1 VSTKINKTLKPKV
14 PPFLGIA
21 GGILAVSTA
30 SILIRFAQGSAPS
43 LVIATY
49 RLVLASLI
57 LLPWVLTGSRKEILS
72 LKRKELLLAFLSG
85 TFLALHFAAWITSLE
100 MTTVAS
106 SVVLVT
112 TSSLWVS
119 LFSPWVLKE
128 RISKPILLGLFIALT
143 GGIIVSL
150 SDACQ
155 LSVHGLVCTSL
166 GNPLELKTLNG
177 NFLALFGAWMA
188 AGYLLI
194 GRQLRSSMS
203 LVAYTFVVYGFAAVV
218 LVIITLGLGYRLTG
232 YSPTTFLLFLALAVI
247 PQLLGHSTFN
257 WALRYLPAVYV
268 SISLLG
274 EPVGSTIL
282 AYFLLAEIP
291 TPSKL
296 IGAALILIGIIIS
309 SRAGPSHS

>member
-1 VSTKINKTLKPKV
+1 VSRKINQTKKPGV
-14 PPFLGIA
+14 PPLFGIA

-30 SILIRFAQGSAPS
+30 SIFIRFAQDSAPS

-49 RLVLASLI
+49 RLVFATLI
-57 LLPWVLTGSRKEILS
+57 LSPWALTRSRGEILC
-72 LKRKELLLAFLSG
+72 LNRKDVLLALLSG
-85 TFLALHFAAWITSLE
+85 FFLALHFAAWITSLA

-119 LFSPWVLKE
+119 LLSPWVLKE
-128 RISKPILLGLFIALT
+128 RISKTIMAGLFIALA
-143 GGIIVSL
+143 GGSIVSL
-150 SDACQ
+150 SDVCHFSSQ
-155 LSVHGLVCTSL
+155 GLTCSSL
-166 GNPLELKTLNG
+166 GNPLEIKALSG

-194 GRQLRSSMS
+194 GRQLRARMS
-203 LVAYTFVVYGFAAVV
+203 LVAYTFVVYGFAAFV
-218 LVIITLGLGYRLTG
+218 LVIITLGLGYSLVG
-232 YSPTTFLLFLALAVI
+232 YPPISFLLFLALAVI

-282 AYFLLAEIP
+282 AYLLLNEVP
-291 TPSKL
+291 TSLK
-296 IGAALILIGIIIS
+296 ITGAALILLGIVVS
-309 SRAGPSHS
+309 SRAGLRRD